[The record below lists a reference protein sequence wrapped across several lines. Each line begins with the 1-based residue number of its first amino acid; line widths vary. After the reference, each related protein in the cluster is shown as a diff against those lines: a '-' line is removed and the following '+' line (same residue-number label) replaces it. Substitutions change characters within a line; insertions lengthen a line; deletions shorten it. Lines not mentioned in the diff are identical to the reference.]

1 MSAEAEQ
8 GELGVFVNP
17 ALEAQIWPQNSDSF
31 AEEFANWAPD
41 EEACCRFSLTS
52 VPALL
57 KKVEED
63 DSCFQVKA

>member
-8 GELGVFVNP
+8 GEFEVFVNP
-17 ALEAQIWPQNSDSF
+17 ALEAQNLDSF

-41 EEACCRFSLTS
+41 EEACRRFSPTS

-57 KKVEED
+57 KKIEED